1 MVTIVGRTVIGTDVV
16 YDFVGKSTDEK
27 PVSTNGSQFLEMDTG
42 KEYFFDGD
50 EQGWSE
56 QDDKYLDSIAIETAP
71 TKTAYYEGSD
81 FDATGM
87 SIKAFYTDES
97 NAIVE
102 KFEVVAPSPLKVG
115 DEVKAKY
122 IENGRT
128 RYAIVDV
135 EIKTNVVK
143 DAEAFAEVLAN
154 GNAVVLDADIEVN
167 LAQTFTRDFIFDL
180 NGHSIVDNKTTTKKV
195 DYLFFADGCTLTL
208 KGEGEIVATKAKMR
222 VAEAMNGGTI
232 VIESGKYTSTKELG
246 FDAIGVG
253 SKVIFNGGEIN
264 AVEGGI
270 MAFDGA
276 SMEINGGKIVV
287 SDNFPIGTNGSENRG
302 NNTIVMN
309 GGYLEGHITSN
320 GYEAIGI
327 YIANNDT
334 FTMNDGEIFVE
345 NGAGILMRGGTVTLN
360 GGKIKTTGIEG
371 GGGWIGDNKTVM
383 SQSAIIYDEKSNYPG
398 KVGMNL
404 TVNGGTYVGFDKSI
418 DVQSTEVEPQVFVNG
433 GAFVPP
439 YVPVD
444 A

>member
-1 MVTIVGRTVIGTDVV
+1 MTLFR
-16 YDFVGKSTDEK
+16 S
-27 PVSTNGSQFLEMDTG
+27 
-42 KEYFFDGD
+42 
-50 EQGWSE
+50 
-56 QDDKYLDSIAIETAP
+56 
-71 TKTAYYEGSD
+71 
-81 FDATGM
+81 
-87 SIKAFYTDES
+87 
-97 NAIVE
+97 
-102 KFEVVAPSPLKVG
+102 
-115 DEVKAKY
+115 
-122 IENGRT
+122 
-128 RYAIVDV
+128 
-135 EIKTNVVK
+135 
-143 DAEAFAEVLAN
+143 
-154 GNAVVLDADIEVN
+154 
-167 LAQTFTRDFIFDL
+167 
-180 NGHSIVDNKTTTKKV
+180 TTKKV
-195 DYLFFADGCTLTL
+195 DYLFFADGCTLTM
-208 KGEGEIVATKAKMR
+208 KCEGEIVATKAKMR

-276 SMEINGGKIVV
+276 ELEINGGKIVV
-287 SDNFPIGTNGSENRG
+287 FDNFPIGTNGSENRG

-439 YVPVD
+439 YVPSD